1 MDCILHNDRPHQK
14 MSVFSPAHNLH
25 FFKGS
30 QPTMLYAEMVL
41 IRGLF
46 GDEETLTPSNNG
58 SFQVDPS
65 KRLIRFIFMVVL
77 WFQKLNNHQTKDDA
91 IMDII
96 YKVDSYIVRVWITS
110 QVLKNFQDLPN
121 A

>member
-1 MDCILHNDRPHQK
+1 
-14 MSVFSPAHNLH
+14 
-25 FFKGS
+25 
-30 QPTMLYAEMVL
+30 MVL

-46 GDEETLTPSNNG
+46 GDEETLTPSRNG

-91 IMDII
+91 SIV
-96 YKVDSYIVRVWITS
+96 YELLYVLVYI
-110 QVLKNFQDLPN
+110 PN
-121 A
+121 GLSG

>member
-1 MDCILHNDRPHQK
+1 
-14 MSVFSPAHNLH
+14 
-25 FFKGS
+25 
-30 QPTMLYAEMVL
+30 MLYAEMVL

-46 GDEETLTPSNNG
+46 GDEETLTPSCNG

-65 KRLIRFIFMVVL
+65 KCLIRFIFMVVL

-96 YKVDSYIVRVWITS
+96 YKVDSYIVRIWIVVWSKYGIFKS
-110 QVLKNFQDLPN
+110 LIVLYNVFLVV
-121 A
+121 